1 MPIDQ
6 IVILEKRVHQL
17 MNMVKCLK
25 EDKTVLEKKVRTM
38 GQQLTKQDRDSLR
51 WNQDRVRLRSK
62 VERILSDVGILSARS
77 NLTGSETQKPRK
89 RRDA

>member
-6 IVILEKRVHQL
+6 IMILEKRVHQL

-77 NLTGSETQKPRK
+77 NLTGDETQKPRK